1 MVNVMYN
8 EYIKNVFENL
18 NTLKQVS
25 GMRSS
30 ILSVELSLPR
40 QCGKTTAIAKIACD
54 GNNVI
59 IIARN
64 HPCTLDIK
72 RLVDEIEANAEA
84 TARKSLTSIFKHKV
98 KVQEKFDKNSIYSVN
113 SISNMGRSYTDIS
126 GINLTIILDELTVD
140 SFISMMSKHSI
151 NTHML
156 NLIRMGEIPILSINS
171 K

>member
-30 ILSVELSLPR
+30 VLSVELSLPR
-40 QCGKTTAIAKIACD
+40 QCGKTTTIAEIACD
-54 GNNVI
+54 DNNVI
-59 IIARN
+59 IITRDQ
-64 HPCTLDIK
+64 HCTSAIK

-84 TARKSLTSIFKHKV
+84 TARKTLTSIFKRKV
-98 KVQEKFDKNSIYSVN
+98 EAQKKFNKKSIYSIN
-113 SISNMGRSYTDIS
+113 SLSNMGRSYTGIS

-140 SFISMMSKHSI
+140 SFISMMSKHPI

-156 NLIRMGEIPILSINS
+156 DLIRMGEIPILSINS

>member
-1 MVNVMYN
+1 MYN

-18 NTLKQVS
+18 NTLKRVS
-25 GMRSS
+25 EMRGS

-59 IIARN
+59 IIARDQ
-64 HPCTLDIK
+64 HCTLDIK

-84 TARKSLTSIFKHKV
+84 TARKSLTSIFKHKD
-98 KVQEKFDKNSIYSVN
+98 KAQKKFNKNSIYSVN
-113 SISNMGRSYTDIS
+113 SISNLGLYYTGTGS
-126 GINLTIILDELTVD
+126 INLTIILDELTVD
-140 SFISMMSKHSI
+140 SFISMLSKHAI

-156 NLIRMGEIPILSINS
+156 ILIRMGKIPILSINS